1 MFKLCLDMNI
11 LNAMAEEPLVSI
23 FCLTYN
29 HASYIRQ
36 CLDGFL
42 MQKATFAYEVIIN
55 DDASTDGTTE
65 IIREYEEK
73 YPDIIK
79 PIYHEENLYSKGE
92 RGFWNRY
99 CLPKSKGKYIALCE
113 GDDYWI
119 DPLKLQK
126 QVDFLEGHPEY
137 SMCFHKAKVIY
148 DVQPNKK
155 STLFENI
162 EERDYTIDELFLNWI
177 VPTASIVCRRQFLD
191 VIKQSNDFMYMDGI
205 VVLSM
210 VSLGKVHALS
220 AVMSVYRRL
229 NTGAIL
235 SIVKSEKFYER
246 SFKNLEAI
254 RQNFSQLSDKAY
266 MKKYTE
272 RCLGYMSYCMRN
284 GDLKTVFQILF
295 RRKYFRWKYVFPMLW
310 RFLRS

>member
-1 MFKLCLDMNI
+1 MNI

-191 VIKQSNDFMYMDGI
+191 VIKF
-205 VVLSM
+205 
-210 VSLGKVHALS
+210 
-220 AVMSVYRRL
+220 
-229 NTGAIL
+229 
-235 SIVKSEKFYER
+235 
-246 SFKNLEAI
+246 
-254 RQNFSQLSDKAY
+254 
-266 MKKYTE
+266 MKKIFHVYGWD
-272 RCLGYMSYCMRN
+272 CGSVN
-284 GDLKTVFQILF
+284 GIF
-295 RRKYFRWKYVFPMLW
+295 WKSACFKC
-310 RFLRS
+310 SNECI